1 MSNEKTYYKEFQR
14 LQKENNLTGQ
24 IHKISCY
31 EFWEGKNSY
40 RILQDKFYNYVK
52 ENGFE
57 HDESNFKCKEFV
69 ENLVNIL

>member
-1 MSNEKTYYKEFQR
+1 MNQMKKLIIRNFKDYK
-14 LQKENNLTGQ
+14 KNNLTGQ

-31 EFWEGKNSY
+31 EFWKGKNSY

-57 HDESNFKCKEFV
+57 YDESNFKCKEFV
-69 ENLVNIL
+69 EN